1 MIVHLFIP
9 CLVEHLAP
17 EVGEATARVLARAG
31 LSPVLPAGQTC
42 CGQPLYKSGNH
53 AEARELARRFI
64 GLFGTAEC
72 VVAPSGSCVSMVR
85 KGYAELFRDEPGW
98 AWRAQELAARTFEL
112 TEFLVKKLG
121 RSDLGARFRGR
132 VAWHDSCQVGRALS
146 NHDAGPA
153 LLGRVSGVETAG
165 LVRPDACCGF
175 GGQFAFQH
183 PEISDA
189 LLDEKLADVA
199 ASGAT
204 HVATAEVSCLLNLR
218 GRLVKTGSPVKALHI
233 AEVLAGE
240 GA

>member
-1 MIVHLFIP
+1 MTVHLFIP
-9 CLVEHLAP
+9 CLVEHLTP
-17 EVGEATARVLARAG
+17 EIGEATARVLSRAG
-31 LSPVLPAGQTC
+31 FSPELPQGQTC

-64 GLFGTAEC
+64 ELFERAEC

-98 AWRAQELAARTFEL
+98 AWRARGVAEKTFEL
-112 TEFLVKKLG
+112 TEFLVKRLG
-121 RSDLGARFRGR
+121 RADLGARFSGR
-132 VAWHDSCQVGRALS
+132 VAWHDSCQVGRALD
-146 NHDAGPA
+146 NHDSGPA
-153 LLGRVSGVETAG
+153 LLAQVRGVQTAG

-183 PEISDA
+183 PEISEA
-189 LLDEKLADVA
+189 LLDEKIEDLT

-204 HVATAEVSCLLNLR
+204 HVATAEVSCLLNIR
-218 GRLVKTGSPVKALHI
+218 GRLQKIGSPLRALHI
-233 AEVLAGE
+233 AEILAGE